1 MKNFINVI
9 LHKKKGPI
17 FNIWDIALN
26 YSTILMLFEAN
37 HTIFSV
43 PTAAAKRKEILKLY
57 ESILTG
63 SSKCHATGNEKDA
76 SGGWYKNNETGK
88 YERV

>member
-1 MKNFINVI
+1 MQVHMIK
-9 LHKKKGPI
+9 
-17 FNIWDIALN
+17 
-26 YSTILMLFEAN
+26 YTIDNL
-37 HTIFSV
+37 FSV

-76 SGGWYKNNETGK
+76 SGGWYIF
-88 YERV
+88 